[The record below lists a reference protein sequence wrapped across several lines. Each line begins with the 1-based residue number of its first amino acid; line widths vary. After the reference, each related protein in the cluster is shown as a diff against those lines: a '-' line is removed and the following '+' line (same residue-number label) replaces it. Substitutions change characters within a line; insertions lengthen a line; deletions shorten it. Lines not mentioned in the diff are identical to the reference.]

1 MASLVSLQ
9 AQGGGRIPMDGF
21 VYDVSRQDL
30 VAILDA
36 MPTSACR
43 ALHLAARQGDLATAQ
58 RLLREAAATYGANC
72 SSADIL
78 AAPPASAIDPANRPR
93 NRRPH
98 PQS

>member
-58 RLLREAAATYGANC
+58 RLLREAAASYL
-72 SSADIL
+72 S
-78 AAPPASAIDPANRPR
+78 AAPAAPAAAVPAPR
-93 NRRPH
+93 TPRAHTPIPRR
-98 PQS
+98 S

>member
-36 MPTSACR
+36 MPTAACR

-58 RLLREAAATYGANC
+58 RLLREAAASYF
-72 SSADIL
+72 S
-78 AAPPASAIDPANRPR
+78 AAPAAPAAAVPVPR
-93 NRRPH
+93 SPRAHTPTRH
-98 PQS
+98 RS